1 MSGRAPRC
9 RPRYR
14 RTLPAN
20 CQELGVC
27 DLSPD
32 GRPHRTEELAE
43 GPGQVEGAVAGDAG
57 THASQLLLLSGLVL
71 DTARHVRLGL

>member
-1 MSGRAPRC
+1 MPSSV
-9 RPRYR
+9 
-14 RTLPAN
+14 
-20 CQELGVC
+20 QEDLTSKLLVDGSGVC

-43 GPGQVEGAVAGDAG
+43 GPGEVEGAVAGDAG

>member
-1 MSGRAPRC
+1 M
-9 RPRYR
+9 
-14 RTLPAN
+14 
-20 CQELGVC
+20 C

-43 GPGQVEGAVAGDAG
+43 GPGEVEGAVAGDAG